1 MGLSVA
7 IAGAIILSVLMLV
20 MMSMTGLVGNIF
32 SIGTVTTQVSDL
44 ENTIDNT
51 DISLE
56 TLFAFN
62 TPITNRRNS
71 SLTVPTIR

>member
-7 IAGAIILSVLMLV
+7 IAGGIILSVIMLV
-20 MMSMTGLVGNIF
+20 MMSITGLAGNIF

-56 TLFAFN
+56 TLL
-62 TPITNRRNS
+62 PLPHLVLI
-71 SLTVPTIR
+71 LL